1 MLDLRQ
7 LSVDACMMDE
17 GLGSSSSSISVTTE
31 SLDGES
37 YDELS
42 QEGKVAEES
51 RGAASIALV
60 GSPPNTVTPQ
70 EHLSHSTSLTSYR
83 GGHANPASSLTTD
96 IEMENPQ
103 GSFFTT

>member
-7 LSVDACMMDE
+7 LSGDACMMDE

-31 SLDGES
+31 SLDGDS

-42 QEGKVAEES
+42 QERKVVEEAG
-51 RGAASIALV
+51 GAASIALV

-70 EHLSHSTSLTSYR
+70 EHLSHSTSLTGIALHS
-83 GGHANPASSLTTD
+83 
-96 IEMENPQ
+96 
-103 GSFFTT
+103 